1 MNFSTPNG
9 PSTLAR
15 ASLVETSDRV
25 KWDSLISE
33 DLFEVSSQ
41 SLKRRE
47 AEKMSTFRSSLFAS
61 RHLPIVLC
69 PRVISTSKQ
78 RDYLGREP
86 ISIRPY
92 CAISKV
98 GHQTHTTHTH
108 THTTHTHTHT
118 DCILWFS
125 PSKKIDLICNATG
138 RGFTPKLR

>member
-78 RDYLGREP
+78 RDYLGRKP
-86 ISIRPY
+86 ISTRPY

-108 THTTHTHTHT
+108 THTHTHTRT
-118 DCILWFS
+118 AFYDS
-125 PSKKIDLICNATG
+125 ARVKK
-138 RGFTPKLR
+138 